1 MSRKLQSGYL
11 LLGQSR
17 SQNDLFIAH
26 PHFPHL
32 PGYLLVPLGTAL
44 GQTLGQTLGTALGQ
58 TLYTTLGQALY
69 TTLGQALYTTLGQAL
84 YTTLGT
90 PLGQAL
96 CMTLSTPLF
105 QAFFDSSKHGI
116 QRVTIFTQ
124 SLVVSVPLLF

>member
-1 MSRKLQSGYL
+1 MIKSCHERLQSGYL

-44 GQTLGQTLGTALGQ
+44 GQ
-58 TLYTTLGQALY
+58 ALY
-69 TTLGQALYTTLGQAL
+69 TT
-84 YTTLGT
+84 
-90 PLGQAL
+90 LGQAL
-96 CMTLSTPLF
+96 CMTLSTPLL

-116 QRVTIFTQ
+116 QRVTILTQ
-124 SLVVSVPLLF
+124 SFVVSMTLLF